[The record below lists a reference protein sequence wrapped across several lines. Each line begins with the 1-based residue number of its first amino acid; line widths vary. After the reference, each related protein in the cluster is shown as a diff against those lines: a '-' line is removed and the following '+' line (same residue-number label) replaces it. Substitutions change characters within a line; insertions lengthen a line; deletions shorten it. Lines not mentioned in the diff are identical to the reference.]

1 MESQWDA
8 LGPGGLVFFGRICAS
23 VSHELKNSLALI
35 NENAGLMQ
43 DLLAM
48 AERGRPLDPARVAT
62 SMERIA
68 RHVERANATIGTLN
82 RFAHLIDE
90 PLRALDLRAE
100 AALALRLHERP
111 ASQAQVELA
120 LAEGPEVPLTTR
132 PFLLGNALHLLLR
145 AAIACKGASV
155 SVTVRGDGAGG
166 GEVRLSGLP
175 QEACAPTGEHAEA
188 LFSALGATCT
198 RDGDALSLRLKHMT
212 A

>member
-1 MESQWDA
+1 MGMNWEA
-8 LGPGGLVFFGRICAS
+8 LGPEGLVFFGRVCAS
-23 VSHELKNSLALI
+23 ISHELKNSLALI

-48 AERGRPLDPARVAT
+48 AERGQPLDPGRVGT

-90 PLRALDLRAE
+90 PLRTLDLRAE
-100 AALALRLHERP
+100 TALALRLHQRP

-132 PFLLGNALHLLLR
+132 PFLLGNALHLCLR
-145 AAIACKGASV
+145 EILAAKGTALAV
-155 SVTVRGDGAGG
+155 LVAPTDGG
-166 GEVRLSGLP
+166 GEVRVSGLP
-175 QEACAPTGEHAEA
+175 EDVPGPRGEHAEA
-188 LFSALGATCT
+188 LFAALGATCT
-198 RDGDALSLRLKHMT
+198 RDGDTLSLVLDNT
-212 A
+212 TT